1 MEYHNCLMTKSDQ
14 AERVMRSLGIT
25 ARDVEDRCEADGWM
39 LLCLRGRHTIPETYH
54 ADPERAKRLCRIEHY
69 IREYSRLIDIER
81 DAEMQMQLQ
90 EIRTL
95 SGRERERY
103 GRAILGLKGK
113 MLGRKLDYYLVRL
126 GREQPIE
133 TEISSGDIVLV
144 SRGDPLKSDL
154 TATVM
159 AVGRYFVELA
169 FSERPPKWI
178 NQEGIRVDL
187 YVNDVTFKR
196 MQQNLEQMRHLE
208 GEQRII
214 RDILLDLRSPKPA
227 QPIPIEEWHFKLN
240 PSQQDAVRQALGSEE
255 LFLIHG
261 PPGTGKTTT
270 SVEIILQAR
279 QRGMHLLAAADSN
292 VAVDNILSKLIEQK
306 GVRVVR
312 VGHTARVDPKL
323 EAYTLAA
330 QMEQHPIQ
338 KELEQIREEIESLR
352 SHRDQYPKP
361 TPGMLRGMSQE
372 RILTLAQRGK
382 GMRGISAEM
391 MQALAEWI
399 KIDQKITT
407 LFDKIRRK
415 EFDAIQSILKEAD
428 VVCATNAMVGS
439 EQMEGL
445 HFDLVLIDE
454 AGQQIEPSTLIP
466 ALRGKRVVMAGD
478 HRQLPPTVIS
488 ENDILKRSLF
498 ERLMEE
504 DSVQGTM
511 LQIQYRM
518 NEVIMDFPNRLMY
531 AGRLIADTSVA
542 HRTLALSK
550 PPGYE
555 ALLPEYPVVFLDT
568 LSHPEAEQLA
578 PRSTSYENPYE
589 AEQTVVLVKT
599 LLECGVDIAEIGV
612 ITPYLAQVKR
622 IRKALE
628 AEGIAGIEVKSVDG
642 FQGTE
647 KEVILISL
655 VRSNIARSIGFV
667 SDSRRLNVA
676 MTRAKSKL
684 IMIGDSRTLRT
695 NPPFDLFFAWLQ
707 KEKQAR
713 RIEI

>member
-1 MEYHNCLMTKSDQ
+1 MTKSDQ
-14 AERVMRSLGIT
+14 TERVLKSMGVL
-25 ARDVEDRCEADGWM
+25 ARDVEERCEADGWS
-39 LLCLRGRHTIPETYH
+39 LVCLKGKYTIPEAYR
-54 ADPERAKRLCRIEHY
+54 ADPQRAKRLCRIEHY

-95 SGRERERY
+95 SGPERERY
-103 GRAILGLKGK
+103 GRAMLGLKGK
-113 MLGRKLDYYLVRL
+113 VLGRKLDYYLVRL
-126 GREQPIE
+126 GRKQPIE

-144 SRGDPLKSDL
+144 SRGDPIKSDL

-159 AVGRYFVELA
+159 SVGRYFVELA

-178 NQEGIRVDL
+178 AQEGIRVDL

-214 RDILLDLRSPKPA
+214 RDILLDLRSPKSA
-227 QPIPIEEWHFKLN
+227 QPVQIEEWHYRLN
-240 PSQQDAVRQALGSEE
+240 PSQEDAVRQALGSEE

-270 SVEIILQAR
+270 SVEIILQAVR
-279 QRGMHLLAAADSN
+279 SGMHLLATADSN
-292 VAVDNILSKLIEQK
+292 VAVDNILSKLIEQE
-306 GVRVVR
+306 GVCVVR
-312 VGHTARVDPKL
+312 VGHPARVDPRL

-330 QMEQHPIQ
+330 QMERHPVQ
-338 KELEQIREEIESLR
+338 KELEEIRGEIEAL
-352 SHRDQYPKP
+352 RDQRDRYPKP

-372 RILTLAQRGK
+372 RILTLAQKRK

-391 MQALAEWI
+391 MQELAEWI

-407 LFDKIRRK
+407 LYERIRRK

-445 HFDLVLIDE
+445 YFDLVLIDE

-498 ERLMEE
+498 ERLMEDGTVPE
-504 DSVQGTM
+504 TM

-531 AGRLIADTSVA
+531 EGKLIADASVA
-542 HRTLALSK
+542 HRRLALSK
-550 PPGYE
+550 APAHE

-568 LSHPEAEQLA
+568 LSHPEGEQLA

-589 AEQTVVLVKT
+589 AEQTAMLVKA
-599 LLECGVDIAEIGV
+599 LLECGIDSAEIGV

-622 IRKALE
+622 IRKTLE
-628 AEGIAGIEVKSVDG
+628 AEGIADVEVKSVDG
-642 FQGTE
+642 FQGRE

-655 VRSNIARSIGFV
+655 VRSNIARAIGFV

-684 IMIGDSRTLRT
+684 IMIGDSRTLQP
-695 NPPFDLFFAWLQ
+695 NPPFERFFEWLQ
-707 KEKQAR
+707 EEKQAR